1 MRILHLPLL
10 LAALAAPT
18 LADRITLK
26 NGDRLTGSIVTTD
39 DKTLT
44 LKTDFAGEI
53 KIDRTTIA
61 GIQSDKPLNVTV
73 KDQGRIQAKV
83 DAVEGEAKLSKADGS
98 VIAVPPSAV
107 AALRDDA
114 SQKAWERE
122 EERLHHPRLNDFWSG
137 FVTLGL
143 ANASGNSKTLSVS
156 TTASAVRAAG
166 KNKMALSFAQLY
178 ASQNTT
184 LPYGATA
191 NRITGGFR
199 IDRDVTSRL
208 FVYGA
213 NVYDYDRF
221 LDLDLRIV
229 AGGGLGWHA
238 WKSNKGYFDV
248 GGGGNWNREKFS
260 PVTGPVTRNSME
272 ATVSEEF
279 SYQPYSKLKLFERLT
294 FFPNLSEAGEFRFT
308 FDSSASVPV
317 NKWLEWNVG
326 FNNRYLSNPL
336 SDKKKNDTILTM
348 GIRVSF
354 DQTKR

>member
-1 MRILHLPLL
+1 MRILPISVL
-10 LAALAAPT
+10 LAALALPA
-18 LADRITLK
+18 LADRVSLK
-26 NGDRLTGSIVTTD
+26 NGDRLTGSIITAD

-53 KIDRTTIA
+53 KIDRATIA
-61 GIQSDKPLNVTV
+61 GIQTDKPLNVTL
-73 KDQGRIQAKV
+73 KDQGKIQAKV
-83 DAVEGEAKLSKADGS
+83 DAAESEAKLSKADGS
-98 VIAVPPSAV
+98 VIAVPPAAV
-107 AALRDDA
+107 TALRDDA
-114 SQKAWERE
+114 SQQAWERE

-156 TTASAVRAAG
+156 TTGSAVRVAG
-166 KNKMALSFAQLY
+166 KNKMSLNFAQLY

-191 NRITGGFR
+191 NRINGGFR
-199 IDRDVTSRL
+199 IDRDIAPRL

-213 NVYDYDRF
+213 NTYDYDQF

-229 AGGGLGWHA
+229 AGGGLGWHT
-238 WKSNKGYFDV
+238 WKSKKGYFDV

-260 PVTGPVTRNSME
+260 PITGPVTRNSME
-272 ATVSEEF
+272 ATISEEF
-279 SYQPYSKLKLFERLT
+279 SYQPMSKLKLFERLT
-294 FFPNLSEAGEFRFT
+294 FFPNLTDTGEYRFT
-308 FDSSASVPV
+308 IDSSASVPV
-317 NKWLEWNVG
+317 SKWLEWNIG

-336 SDKKKNDTILTM
+336 MGKKKNDTILTM

-354 DQTKR
+354 DQSKR